1 MKTLLSITA
10 LTLFISIQSW
20 AQNENSN
27 PDKNQDS
34 QETLAT
40 VIVANEEELDDY
52 VGQLITIKGEVSNT
66 KIPQIL
72 GVDVASDTPDLR
84 GEIAIATGILE
95 TWFVTEDEVDNTVAN
110 RGAGTF
116 YRLTDKE
123 SKFEVQ
129 VQKPN

>member
-1 MKTLLSITA
+1 MKII
-10 LTLFISIQSW
+10 LTLAVLALFFSKQSL
-20 AQNENSN
+20 AQNENSI
-27 PDKNQDS
+27 
-34 QETLAT
+34 QEGFEP
-40 VIVANEEELDDY
+40 VIVAHEEELDDY

-72 GVDVASDTPDLR
+72 GVDVASDDPDLR
-84 GEIAIATGILE
+84 GEFAVATGVLVKWI
-95 TWFVTEDEVDNTVAN
+95 VTEDEVDNSVAN

-123 SKFEVQ
+123 SNYEVQ